1 MFINYTKKKIYLAVP
16 KTGTTSIQ
24 TYLIENLNNEENI
37 SHTQVPYKGNILP
50 RRNMPKGREGDNKL
64 SDLDPHLTLQ
74 NGIDSGLFTKD
85 ELEDFSIYAIIRDPV
100 DRFLSFA
107 YHQMQ
112 MYYVNAKK
120 VPEGSDVSFAQMG
133 KTNNDIA
140 EEYLGIIKGEI
151 VSEVQKWMSSDY
163 VIQLHNVIGR
173 PQSDWLIFNDKPI
186 DKLFSLDNCE
196 GLINDFL
203 GEEHKLT
210 YRYRSEYRNHEDK
223 TQLDDSLLQE
233 IKQMYYKDFEL
244 YNEFNRKP

>member
-112 MYYVNAKK
+112 MYYVNA
-120 VPEGSDVSFAQMG
+120 VSY
-133 KTNNDIA
+133 T
-140 EEYLGIIKGEI
+140 
-151 VSEVQKWMSSDY
+151 
-163 VIQLHNVIGR
+163 H
-173 PQSDWLIFNDKPI
+173 
-186 DKLFSLDNCE
+186 
-196 GLINDFL
+196 
-203 GEEHKLT
+203 LT
-210 YRYRSEYRNHEDK
+210 LPTILRV
-223 TQLDDSLLQE
+223 
-233 IKQMYYKDFEL
+233 
-244 YNEFNRKP
+244 